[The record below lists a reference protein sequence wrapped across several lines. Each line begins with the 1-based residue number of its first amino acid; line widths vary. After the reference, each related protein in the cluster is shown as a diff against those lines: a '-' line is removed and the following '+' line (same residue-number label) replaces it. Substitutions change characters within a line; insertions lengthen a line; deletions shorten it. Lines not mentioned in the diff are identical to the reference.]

1 MIDDDNK
8 DLSEIK
14 ETDVYLSFPT
24 YYVEDY
30 FYDLVDVVDVV
41 NKDQISKIRKT
52 SHPMIT
58 RELLYEIRQKCY
70 RATEWYD
77 SISELTPKS
86 FFIKA
91 SRAELEKILYPKFI
105 RGNSASPKDL
115 VNPPIFENFERAT
128 VSLFNSE
135 RCKHDDVF
143 MIREID
149 DDIFKQNGYEFRCF
163 YYRSFLSAVSCSGLN
178 YANDRYEQRIIDFFK
193 MYSYKFIY
201 TDCVVDIFIND
212 AKILIIEFNCFGA
225 DSNTD
230 ASLYDW
236 REDYFILHN
245 TYKTDFRY
253 RVNEEN
259 E

>member
-1 MIDDDNK
+1 MIDLDNK

-14 ETDVYLSFPT
+14 ETDSYLIFPS

-30 FYDLVDVVDVV
+30 FYDLVINVDNVDVV
-41 NKDQISKIRKT
+41 TEGQKSKIRKT
-52 SHPMIT
+52 DVIT
-58 RELLYEIRQKCY
+58 WNALHDIRQKCY

-77 SISELTPKS
+77 SISELTPLS

-91 SRAELEKILYPKFI
+91 SRDELKKIVYPKFI

-115 VNPPIFENFERAT
+115 ITSSIFENFETA
-128 VSLFNSE
+128 SFALFNSE

-149 DDIFKQNGYEFRCF
+149 DDILNQNGYEFRCF
-163 YYRSFLSAVSCSGLN
+163 YYRSFLSAVSCYGLN
-178 YANDRYEQRIIDFFK
+178 AQRVQYEQRIIDFFK
-193 MYSYKFIY
+193 MHSYKFIY

-212 AKILIIEFNCFGA
+212 SKILIIEFNCFGA

-236 REDYFILHN
+236 RDDYFILHN
-245 TYKTDFRY
+245 THKTDFRY
-253 RVNEEN
+253 RTE
-259 E
+259 